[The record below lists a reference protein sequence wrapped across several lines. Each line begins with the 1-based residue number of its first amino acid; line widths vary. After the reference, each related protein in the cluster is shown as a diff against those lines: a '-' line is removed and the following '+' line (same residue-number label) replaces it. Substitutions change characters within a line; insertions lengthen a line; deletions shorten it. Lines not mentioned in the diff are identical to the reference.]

1 MLLMEPL
8 LLISIIFHD
17 LQHNLFCPTLGS
29 LKNLLSIPNLLKFHN
44 NEPIS
49 RYILTYCGGHL
60 VCPFNMEMYFLHFWS
75 ILLNYFID
83 NFLPLTLS
91 LKYIFSFSLFFLRPQ
106 HSMWRFPGQE
116 LNLSCSCNLCHSC
129 SNARSFNLL
138 HQAWDQTHTSVA
150 TGTTTVGFLTHCT
163 TVGTPSLQY
172 FQNSYYSATE
182 IPDSLPNFFLFHF

>member
-1 MLLMEPL
+1 MSFQYGNVFPSF
-8 LLISIIFHD
+8 LINFVE
-17 LQHNLFCPTLGS
+17 LFYRQFP
-29 LKNLLSIPNLLKFHN
+29 P
-44 NEPIS
+44 P
-49 RYILTYCGGHL
+49 
-60 VCPFNMEMYFLHFWS
+60 HFVFK
-75 ILLNYFID
+75 I
-83 NFLPLTLS
+83 
-91 LKYIFSFSLFFLRPQ
+91 YIFSFFLFFLRPQ

-116 LNLSCSCNLCHSC
+116 LNLSCSCNLWHSC